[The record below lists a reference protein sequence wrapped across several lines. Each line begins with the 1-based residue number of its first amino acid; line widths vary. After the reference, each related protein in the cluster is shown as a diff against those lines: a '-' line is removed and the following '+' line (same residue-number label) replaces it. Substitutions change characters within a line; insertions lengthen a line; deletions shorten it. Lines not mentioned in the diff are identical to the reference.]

1 MTASALYDGETW
13 HRRFR
18 PVEHFLRYR
27 LFMLLLDLDELPAL
41 DGRLRH
47 FGYNRSRLISFRD
60 RDHLDG
66 SPMPLR
72 AQVEAHLHQAGLAG
86 GGAIRVLCMPRV
98 LGQVFNPLTVY
109 YCYPPG
115 STEAPMAIL
124 YEVNNT
130 FGQRHAY
137 LLRVE
142 ADSDDKRIHNAC
154 DKRFYVSPFMDMALG
169 YRFCLR
175 PPTEGAGDPLSV
187 EIDVDDTEGRILT
200 AALLARRQ
208 ELTDATLVGAV
219 LSHPLLMLKVVGA
232 IHWEAVKL
240 WLKGMRLK
248 PRPPAPAEPVT
259 IEP

>member
-1 MTASALYDGETW
+1 MTTSALYDGETW

-18 PVEHFLRYR
+18 PVQHFLRYR
-27 LFMLLLDLDELPAL
+27 LFMLLLDLDELPGL
-41 DGRLRH
+41 DRRLRH

-66 SPMPLR
+66 STTPLR
-72 AQVEAHLHQAGLAG
+72 AQVEGHLRRAGLPCG
-86 GGAIRVLCMPRV
+86 GPIRVLCMPRV

-115 STEAPMAIL
+115 VAKAPMAIL

-137 LLRVE
+137 LLR
-142 ADSDDKRIHNAC
+142 ADASDDKRIRNAC

-169 YRFCLR
+169 YRFRLR
-175 PPTEGAGDPLSV
+175 PPSEGAGDPLSV
-187 EIDVDDTEGRILT
+187 EIDVDDTDGRIL
-200 AALLARRQ
+200 AAAFLAKRQ
-208 ELTDATLVGAV
+208 PLTDATLIRAV

-240 WLKGMRLK
+240 WLKGLRLK
-248 PRPPAPAEPVT
+248 PRPPTPAEPVT